1 MQREKQCVTEKE
13 SPVMFRVSKEITTI
27 ELGFLDDLEI
37 DFPISNKEI
46 LNSTGNTIIDSVI
59 FSKTVETEINVSTPY

>member
-1 MQREKQCVTEKE
+1 
-13 SPVMFRVSKEITTI
+13 MFRVSKEITTI

-59 FSKTVETEINVSTPY
+59 CSETVETEINVSTPY

>member
-59 FSKTVETEINVSTPY
+59 CSKTVETEINVSTSY

>member
-13 SPVMFRVSKEITTI
+13 SPLMFRVSKEITTI

-59 FSKTVETEINVSTPY
+59 CSKTVETEINVSTPY

>member
-1 MQREKQCVTEKE
+1 
-13 SPVMFRVSKEITTI
+13 MFRVSKEITTI

-59 FSKTVETEINVSTPY
+59 CSKTVETEINVSTPY